1 MIILPAIDLKGG
13 RCVRLK
19 QGRADDET
27 VYGEDPVEMAK
38 HWLDQGARYL
48 HVVDLDGAFSGAPVH
63 HEVIRA
69 ICAALPIPVQT
80 GGGLRTD
87 DDINLLLDCGV
98 DRVILGTR
106 AWAEPETLQRLIDQ
120 YGKHIAVGI
129 DARDGQ
135 VQIKG
140 WTETTS
146 QTAIELA
153 QQADTMG
160 LQTLIFTDTSTDGM
174 MRGTNVPAM
183 DELCKAVSCHVI
195 ASGGVSNQKDVEDL
209 RDLGHDNLIGAIV
222 GKALYE
228 DAVTLTEIQ

>member
-27 VYGEDPVEMAK
+27 VYGDDPVAMAQ
-38 HWLDQGARYL
+38 HWLEQGATYL
-48 HVVDLDGAFSGAPVH
+48 HVVDLDGAFAGKPAH

-69 ICAALPIPVQT
+69 MCDALPIPVQT

-87 DDINLLLDCGV
+87 NDIDLLLDCGV

-106 AWAEPETLQRLIDQ
+106 AWAEPDKLQTLIER
-120 YGKHIAVGI
+120 YGKHLAVGI

-146 QTAIELA
+146 QTAVELA
-153 QQADTMG
+153 QQADNMG

-174 MRGTNVPAM
+174 MSGTNVPAM
-183 DELCKAVSCHVI
+183 DELCRAVSCNVI
-195 ASGGVSNQKDVEDL
+195 ASGGVSSPKDVSDL
-209 RDLGHDNLIGAIV
+209 RALGHDNLIGAIV

-228 DAVTLTEIQ
+228 NAMTLAEIA